1 MTGRPVT
8 VRPATAAD
16 VPSIAEIH
24 VAGYADAYRDLVAP
38 DVLAVRTVALRTRVW
53 AERLAEERPREFV
66 LVAEQDGLVQ
76 GFTSG
81 RVATREEDEDGDDAV
96 GCWENLYLR
105 PDILGSSDGL
115 RVGLGLHEAA
125 QTAFVSL
132 GFREAVGFVIE
143 GNDRAR
149 SFFEMVGWTVDGH
162 QRQVEGMIQHRM
174 RRPAGA
180 RLARQTGTTR

>member
-1 MTGRPVT
+1 VTGGQVT
-8 VRPATAAD
+8 VRAATPPD
-16 VPSIAEIH
+16 VPALAEIH

-38 DVLAVRTVALRTRVW
+38 DVLEVRTVALRTRVW
-53 AERLAEERPREFV
+53 AERLAGERPRAFV
-66 LVAEQDGLVQ
+66 LVAEQEGRVQ

-81 RVATREEDEDGDDAV
+81 RPATREEDEDGDDGV

-105 PDILGSSDGL
+105 PEILGSSDGL

-125 QTAFVSL
+125 QEAFAAL

-149 SFFEMVGWTVDGH
+149 RFFEMVGWTIDGH
-162 QRQVEGMIQHRM
+162 QRQVEGMTQHRM

-180 RLARQTGTTR
+180 RLARQTGAGR